1 MEVKT
6 LDRTQPTAKSKRL
19 SFLNRNKRNV
29 LIHILP
35 ASKSGTKSTPT
46 RWMHM
51 PLQHEKTVFIGGPD
65 VIIQFNAYIQIYM
78 QIFRGDM
85 G

>member
-51 PLQHEKTVFIGGPD
+51 PLQHEKTVFIGGARRYYT
-65 VIIQFNAYIQIYM
+65 IQRLHPNLYA
-78 QIFRGDM
+78 DL
-85 G
+85 